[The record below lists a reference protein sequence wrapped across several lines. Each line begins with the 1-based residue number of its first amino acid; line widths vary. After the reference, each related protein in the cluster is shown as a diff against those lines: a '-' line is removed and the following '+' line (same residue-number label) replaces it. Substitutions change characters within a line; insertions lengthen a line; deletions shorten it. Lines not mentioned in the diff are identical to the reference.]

1 MAQERAPQIN
11 LLSHESR
18 REALRGGLSILF
30 SRMPSQKKLS
40 ANGQNGNGANF
51 KPPQI
56 NLLAHEPRRKVLT
69 RGLATLLRKYPVAP
83 AILQQGISTNGH
95 RIPGFK
101 LLSYES
107 RRQAIRGGFKS
118 LFLKDPPPQPL
129 IVGQQ
134 EVGVKEG
141 PKLTAF
147 LTSCLMHFSIV
158 FFLLEVPFFFLMPR
172 SSQNFRLP
180 QIVYEFHE
188 IELPR
193 DLPSVKPPGPGGQP
207 GRGTHPE
214 KAPARGSSAFHHS
227 ATVVSN
233 PPNPD
238 NNFQTIIQ
246 PHINP
251 AQKLDI
257 KLKLRLPNVVLGGT
271 LPVPGPPAPPPPPPP
286 MKLTAPPAL
295 KSLTIPKTT
304 VVSVKPPDLTIPAS
318 DMPNMPAI
326 PVPPP
331 PLPPLQQRKDAPKNL
346 DLTAIATQGMQAT
359 SNGSVTSLLSLSL
372 NPGPPTE
379 KLSIPAGNRYGA
391 FTISPEGNHPGS
403 PYGDAGGSESGG
415 SGGPGGGGDAS
426 TGVGSGT
433 NGGGGGGPGANGL
446 AVSTTGNAGAAGA
459 VDGGTLSS
467 ASVAKLVFPILRAP
481 LKNRFA
487 MVVTA
492 GPQGGGGLH
501 VFGVLKGGKIYTIF
515 LPMPQRNW
523 ILQYSQVDGTS
534 APQKA
539 QRNGV
544 ALQVDFG
551 IVPPAVENRFDFHRP
566 TLTAEQKQ
574 KMIILHGFIGADGSV
589 EKLTVYRGVENLA
602 DQAAQ
607 AAFEKW
613 KFQPAV
619 RNGKPIPIEILL
631 GIPLS

>member
-1 MAQERAPQIN
+1 MAPEKAPQIQ

-18 REALRGGLSILF
+18 RQALRGGLATLF
-30 SRMPSQKKLS
+30 SRAPSL
-40 ANGQNGNGANF
+40 ANTPLNGHNGNGAIH

-56 NLLAHEPRRKVLT
+56 SLLAHEPRRKVIT
-69 RGLATLLRKYPVAP
+69 GGLATLLRKHPV
-83 AILQQGISTNGH
+83 SSDFGH
-95 RIPGFK
+95 GESSHSHHIPGFR
-101 LLSYES
+101 LLSHEP
-107 RRQAIRGGFKS
+107 RRQAIRSGFKS
-118 LFLKDPPPQPL
+118 LFLKNPPPQEL
-129 IVGQQ
+129 IVGRQ
-134 EVGVKEG
+134 EVGKGG
-141 PKLTAF
+141 PKFTAF

-158 FFLLEVPFFFLMPR
+158 FFLLEVPFFFLLPR
-172 SSQNFRLP
+172 PAQTIKLP

-188 IELPR
+188 IELPK

-207 GRGTHPE
+207 GSGTHPE
-214 KAPARGSSAFHHS
+214 KAPAKGSSAFHHS

-246 PHINP
+246 PHVNP

-257 KLKLRLPNVVLGGT
+257 RLKLRLPNVVLGGS
-271 LPVPGPPAPPPPPPP
+271 LPVPSPPAVPPPPP
-286 MKLTAPPAL
+286 MKLTAPPVL

-304 VVSVKPPDLTIPAS
+304 VVSVTPPDLSIPAA

-331 PLPPLQQRKDAPKNL
+331 PLPPLAQRKDLPKNL
-346 DLTAIATQGMQAT
+346 DLTAMATQGMQAT

-372 NPGPPTE
+372 NPGPPTDQL
-379 KLSIPAGNRYGA
+379 KIPAGNRYGA
-391 FTISPEGNHPGS
+391 FTISPEGNH
-403 PYGDAGGSESGG
+403 AGAPNGNSGG
-415 SGGPGGGGDAS
+415 STTGGTGGPGSGGDAS

-433 NGGGGGGPGANGL
+433 AGGGGGGTGVVNGL
-446 AVSTTGNAGAAGA
+446 GASTTGNPGTAGAAGDA
-459 VDGGTLSS
+459 AALS
-467 ASVAKLVFPILRAP
+467 AAAVAKLIYPILRAP

-523 ILQYSQVDGTS
+523 ILQYSMINDPNAQQK
-534 APQKA
+534 PQH
-539 QRNGV
+539 NGV
-544 ALQVDFG
+544 TLQVDFG
-551 IVPPAVENRFDFHRP
+551 VVPPAVEQRFDFHRP
-566 TLTAEQKQ
+566 NLTAEQKQ
-574 KMIILHGFIGADGSV
+574 KMIILHGFISADGSV
-589 EKLTVYRGVENLA
+589 ERVSIYRGVESLA
-602 DQAAQ
+602 DRAAR

-619 RNGKPIPIEILL
+619 RSGKPIPIEVLL

>member
-30 SRMPSQKKLS
+30 SRIPSQKKLPS
-40 ANGQNGNGANF
+40 NGQNGNGTSF

-56 NLLAHEPRRKVLT
+56 NLLAHEPRRHVLT
-69 RGLATLLRKYPVAP
+69 RGLVTLLRKYPAVP
-83 AILQQGISTNGH
+83 SILQQGIPTNGH

-101 LLSYES
+101 LLAYES

-129 IVGQQ
+129 IVGQH

-304 VVSVKPPDLTIPAS
+304 VVSVKPPDLTLPAS

-403 PYGDAGGSESGG
+403 PYGDAGGSEAGG
-415 SGGPGGGGDAS
+415 SGGPGGGGDTS

-433 NGGGGGGPGANGL
+433 KGGGGGGPGANGL

-459 VDGGTLSS
+459 ADGGTLSS

-515 LPMPQRNW
+515 LPMPQKNW
-523 ILQYSQVDGTS
+523 ILQYSMIDGTN
-534 APQKA
+534 APQKS
-539 QRNGV
+539 QKNGV

-574 KMIILHGFIGADGSV
+574 KMIILHGYIGADGSV
-589 EKLTVYRGVENLA
+589 EKLTVYRGVEKLA
-602 DQAAQ
+602 DEAAR

-619 RNGKPIPIEILL
+619 RSGKPIPIEILL

>member
-1 MAQERAPQIN
+1 MAQERAPQIH
-11 LLSHESR
+11 LLSHEPR
-18 REALRGGLSILF
+18 RQALRSGLSILF
-30 SRMPSQKKLS
+30 TRMPAPKKPS
-40 ANGQNGNGANF
+40 ANGNGANY

-56 NLLAHEPRRKVLT
+56 SPLAHEPRRKVLT
-69 RGLATLLRKYPVAP
+69 GGLSTLLRKYPVLPAFLHQAP
-83 AILQQGISTNGH
+83 STNGH

-107 RRQAIRGGFKS
+107 RRQAIRSGFKS

-129 IVGQQ
+129 IVGQH

-141 PKLTAF
+141 PKFTAF
-147 LTSCLMHFSIV
+147 LTSCMMHFSIV

-172 SSQNFRLP
+172 SSQTLRLP

-214 KAPARGSSAFHHS
+214 KAPARGSSALHHT

-257 KLKLRLPNVVLGGT
+257 KLKLRLPNLVLGGT
-271 LPVPGPPAPPPPPPP
+271 LPVPEPPAPPPPPPP
-286 MKLTAPPAL
+286 MKLTAPPVL

-359 SNGSVTSLLSLSL
+359 ANGSVTSLLSLSL

-391 FTISPEGNHPGS
+391 FTISPAGNHPGS
-403 PYGDAGGSESGG
+403 PYGDAGGSETGG

-426 TGVGSGT
+426 AGVGSGT
-433 NGGGGGGPGANGL
+433 NGGGGGGPGENGL
-446 AVSTTGNAGAAGA
+446 GVSTTGNPGAAGA
-459 VDGGTLSS
+459 ASEGALPASTL
-467 ASVAKLVFPILRAP
+467 AKLVFPILRAP

-492 GPQGGGGLH
+492 GPQGGGGLR
-501 VFGVLKGGKIYTIF
+501 VFGVLRGGKIYTIF

-523 ILQYSQVDGTS
+523 ILQYSMVEDPNTQQQ
-534 APQKA
+534 PQK
-539 QRNGV
+539 NGV
-544 ALQVDFG
+544 TIQVDFG
-551 IVPPAVENRFDFHRP
+551 IVPPAVEKRFDFHRP

-589 EKLTVYRGVENLA
+589 ERLTVYRGVENLA
-602 DQAAQ
+602 NQAAR

-619 RNGKPIPIEILL
+619 RSGKPISIEILL